1 MLREINKDYVNLNLV
16 EVVRPIETDRIVT
29 GYQIIL
35 ISGRNYTVS
44 KKVGDSIR
52 LAMNASSTTVV
63 GNAAKKKSDKSLQEV
78 LQMAKDVNN
87 PLKGKLK

>member
-1 MLREINKDYVNLNLV
+1 MLREINKDFVNLNLV

-78 LQMAKDVNN
+78 LQMAKAVNN
-87 PLKGKLK
+87 PLKR

>member
-29 GYQIIL
+29 GYQIFL

-78 LQMAKDVNN
+78 LQMAKAVNN
-87 PLKGKLK
+87 PLKGNLR

>member
-1 MLREINKDYVNLNLV
+1 MLRQINDDYVNLNLV

-63 GNAAKKKSDKSLQEV
+63 GNAVKKKSDKSLQEV

>member
-16 EVVRPIETDRIVT
+16 EVVRPIETDKIVT

-78 LQMAKDVNN
+78 LQMAKAVNN

>member
-78 LQMAKDVNN
+78 LQMAKAVNN
-87 PLKGKLK
+87 PLKGMLK

>member
-44 KKVGDSIR
+44 KKVGDSFR
-52 LAMNASSTTVV
+52 LAMNASSATVV
-63 GNAAKKKSDKSLQEV
+63 GNASPKKAKKSLQEV
-78 LQMAKDVNN
+78 MQMAKAVNN
-87 PLKGKLK
+87 PLKR

>member
-87 PLKGKLK
+87 PLKGMLK

>member
-1 MLREINKDYVNLNLV
+1 MLREINKDYVNLNLI

-29 GYQIIL
+29 GYQIFL

-63 GNAAKKKSDKSLQEV
+63 GIAAMKKSDKSLQEV
-78 LQMAKDVNN
+78 LQMAKAVNG
-87 PLKGKLK
+87 PLKR

>member
-1 MLREINKDYVNLNLV
+1 MLREINKDFVNLNLI

-29 GYQIIL
+29 GYQIFL

-78 LQMAKDVNN
+78 LQMAKAVNN
-87 PLKGKLK
+87 PLKR

>member
-29 GYQIIL
+29 GYQIFL

-78 LQMAKDVNN
+78 LQMAKAVNN
-87 PLKGKLK
+87 PLKR

>member
-1 MLREINKDYVNLNLV
+1 MLRQINNDYVNINLI
-16 EVVRPIETDRIVT
+16 EIVRPIENDKIVT

-78 LQMAKDVNN
+78 LQMAKEVNN

>member
-78 LQMAKDVNN
+78 LQMAKEVNN
-87 PLKGKLK
+87 PLKGMLR

>member
-16 EVVRPIETDRIVT
+16 EVVRPIETDKIVT

-78 LQMAKDVNN
+78 LQMAKAVNN
-87 PLKGKLK
+87 PLKGMLK

>member
-16 EVVRPIETDRIVT
+16 EVVRPIETDSIVT

-52 LAMNASSTTVV
+52 LAMNASNTTVV
-63 GNAAKKKSDKSLQEV
+63 GNASPKKAKKSLQEV
-78 LQMAKDVNN
+78 MQMAKAVNN
-87 PLKGKLK
+87 PLKR

>member
-52 LAMNASSTTVV
+52 LAMNASSTTLV

-78 LQMAKDVNN
+78 LQMAKAVNS
-87 PLKGKLK
+87 PLKGMLK

>member
-78 LQMAKDVNN
+78 LQMAKAVNN
-87 PLKGKLK
+87 PLKR

>member
-1 MLREINKDYVNLNLV
+1 MLREINKDYVNLNLI

-29 GYQIIL
+29 GYQIFL

-78 LQMAKDVNN
+78 LQMAKTVNN
-87 PLKGKLK
+87 PLKR

>member
-1 MLREINKDYVNLNLV
+1 MLREINKDYVNLNLI
-16 EVVRPIETDRIVT
+16 EVVRPIETDSIVT
-29 GYQIIL
+29 GYQIFL

-78 LQMAKDVNN
+78 LQMAKAANN
-87 PLKGKLK
+87 PLKR

>member
-1 MLREINKDYVNLNLV
+1 MLREINKDYVNLNLI

-29 GYQIIL
+29 GYQIFL

-78 LQMAKDVNN
+78 LQMAKAVNN
-87 PLKGKLK
+87 PLKR

>member
-78 LQMAKDVNN
+78 LQMAKAVNN
-87 PLKGKLK
+87 PLKGNLK